1 MALTPEG
8 KVKAKL
14 KAWLTLRGIWHCT
27 PIGSQFGSAGVP
39 DVLCCWEGRFLGIE
53 VKAPGKRGNTTDLQQ
68 RQLARIE
75 ASGGIAIVI
84 DDISQLEEHI
94 NAIHKA

>member
-8 KVKAKL
+8 KVKAKV
-14 KAWLTLRGIWHCT
+14 KAWLTARGIWHCT

-53 VKAPGKRGNTTDLQQ
+53 VKAPGKRGNTSDLQR
-68 RQLARIE
+68 RQLAGIT
-75 ASGGIAIVI
+75 ASGGIAVVV
-84 DDISQLEEHI
+84 DDVSQMEGLL
-94 NAIHKA
+94 NGV

>member
-8 KVKAKL
+8 KVKAKV
-14 KAWLTLRGIWHCT
+14 KAWLTARDIWHCT

-53 VKAPGKRGNTTDLQQ
+53 VKAPGKRGNTSDLQR
-68 RQLARIE
+68 RQLAGIA
-75 ASGGIAIVI
+75 ASGGIAVVV
-84 DDISQLEEHI
+84 DDVSQMEGLLRGS
-94 NAIHKA
+94 

>member
-14 KAWLTLRGIWHCT
+14 KAWLTARSIWHCT

-53 VKAPGKRGNTTDLQQ
+53 VKAPGKRGNTSDLQR
-68 RQLARIE
+68 RQLAGIA
-75 ASGGIAIVI
+75 ASGGIAVVV
-84 DDISQLEEHI
+84 DDVSQMEGLLRGS
-94 NAIHKA
+94 